1 LFSSIYMVGW
11 KMICLI
17 IIVSPFLLSCK
28 VLIPDQETLD
38 EFLDFVFEVLA
49 AAVRP
54 LVIFREPS

>member
-1 LFSSIYMVGW
+1 
-11 KMICLI
+11 MICLI